1 MTTQTIRA
9 TAPTQGWTFPN
20 FGRFFAVVL
29 EWVDAYSEAL
39 EQAQAARQRY
49 PFAAE

>member
-9 TAPTQGWTFPN
+9 NHTTQGWTFPS
-20 FGRFFAVVL
+20 FGRFFAVVM

-39 EQAQAARQRY
+39 EQAHAARQRY